1 MTVIPSNAAMELQD
15 KKTLIKALNMQTKII
30 VITILVVALSTIF
43 FSPRHQSSDKYVND
57 MLKIQKNINKT
68 NLEHRMALESLNVLI
83 RKNSVALY
91 QQDSLLT
98 QNIIKNKKLE
108 QLKLKTNEKE
118 YKEIDGY
125 ITSDI
130 LREYSR
136 LDSIIRQH
144 STLSE

>member
-30 VITILVVALSTIF
+30 VITILVVALSMIF
-43 FSPRHQSSDKYVND
+43 FSPGHQSSAKYVDD
-57 MLKIQKNINKT
+57 MLEIQKNINKT

-83 RKNSVALY
+83 RKSNIALD

-108 QLKLKTNEKE
+108 QLKLKINEKE

-125 ITSDI
+125 VTSDI

-136 LDSIIRQH
+136 VDSIIRQH